1 MFLPPLYL
9 ETGAQSLIGQIIEPE
24 AAQKTL

>member
-1 MFLPPLYL
+1 MFLSPLYL
-9 ETGAQSLIGQIIEPE
+9 ETGAQGLSGQIKEPE